1 MPYSNSNR
9 IITIASVSTSPTPQ
23 PVTIL
28 SPLPPEYREN
38 GGDLQAGDQWYN
50 TQTGNMFVW
59 NGETWRVV
67 NLTPEYIQG
76 NNLDGGSAVPN
87 PQSYKISGGNAAG
100 NGTDGYVIDGG
111 AALINN

>member
-1 MPYSNSNR
+1 MPYANSNR
-9 IITIASVSTSPTPQ
+9 IITIASVGVSPVPQ

-28 SPLPPEYREN
+28 DPLPPEYRAN
-38 GGDLQAGDQWYN
+38 GGDLQIGDQWYN

-59 NGETWRVV
+59 DGTEWKVV